1 MYWPSTPATQALP
14 LEIRM
19 SNAPSRPGTFAFVL
33 PFLTLAAGAAAG
45 WYVRGPAPALAP
57 VEPPAQWV
65 AQVEGDYISTDMF
78 IEEMRR
84 RGGSRPGQYQDLEQK
99 RALLDDMVLKQA
111 LVQAAREDG
120 IDREPEVRRALDQ
133 MLANQYLQRGLLQ
146 RQADIRISEDDV
158 RARYASAAAEYAVP
172 ARRRLALIRFSVPAE
187 PVAVDWEAAERR
199 AEEALAEARQLPESV
214 PHFGALANRF
224 SEDQDSRWRGGVVG
238 WISDQAAA
246 QETSSLDPAVLSTAR
261 ALSAPGDFSAPIRGS
276 DAVYVLRLVDV
287 DAGRTRSFEELAD
300 GIRQGLRQQ
309 RLAEMEHEFREDLLG
324 RMRTIVRDEAL
335 AAIDPLSPPASA
347 EPLQPPALPGDR
359 G

>member
-1 MYWPSTPATQALP
+1 
-14 LEIRM
+14 M
-19 SNAPSRPGTFAFVL
+19 SNTPSRPGTFAFVL

-45 WYVRGPAPALAP
+45 WYVRGPAPAVAP

-65 AQVEGDYISTDMF
+65 AQVEGDYISTEMF

-84 RGGSRPGQYQDLEQK
+84 RVGSRPGQYQDLEQK

-111 LVQAAREDG
+111 MVQAAREDG

-133 MLANQYLQRGLLQ
+133 MLANQYLQRSLRE
-146 RQADIRISEDDV
+146 RQAQIRISEDDV

-172 ARRRLALIRFSVPAE
+172 ARRRLALIRFAVPAE
-187 PVAVDWEAAERR
+187 PGATDWQTAERR
-199 AEEALAEARQLPESV
+199 AGEALAEARQLPASV
-214 PHFGALANRF
+214 PHFGAVANRF
-224 SEDQDSRWRGGVVG
+224 SEDQDTRWRGGVVG
-238 WISDQAAA
+238 WISDQAVAG
-246 QETSSLDPAVLSTAR
+246 ETSSLDPAVLTAAR
-261 ALSAPGDFSAPIRGS
+261 SLSVRGEFSEPLRGN
-276 DAVYVLRLVDV
+276 DAVYVLRLVDL

-324 RMRTIVRDEAL
+324 RMRMTVRDEAL